1 MDQTLCFII
10 EGKHLY
16 LEQVLVDDNGIP
28 VFFLCKSKDQY
39 YLALCTDIHA
49 LNYIVVIVSVMD
61 VYHLLHGRIPM
72 RDLILQQTEYWDIV
86 SGEDV
91 SSDQVTKKRMD
102 VLDPALLPEGD
113 AVFQILTD
121 SMALYVHAFDESTND
136 NSYKWNKKRE
146 VL

>member
-16 LEQVLVDDNGIP
+16 LEQVLVDDNGTP

-39 YLALCTDIHA
+39 YLALCIDIHA
-49 LNYIVVIVSVMD
+49 LKYIVVIVSIMD

-72 RDLILQQTEYWDIV
+72 RDLILQQTEYWNIV

-91 SSDQVTKKRMD
+91 SSD
-102 VLDPALLPEGD
+102 
-113 AVFQILTD
+113 
-121 SMALYVHAFDESTND
+121 
-136 NSYKWNKKRE
+136 
-146 VL
+146 

>member
-1 MDQTLCFII
+1 MDQTSCFII

-49 LNYIVVIVSVMD
+49 LNYIVVIVSVTD
-61 VYHLLHGRIPM
+61 VYYLLHGRIPM
-72 RDLILQQTEYWDIV
+72 RDLILKQTEYWNIV

-91 SSDQVTKKRMD
+91 SSD
-102 VLDPALLPEGD
+102 
-113 AVFQILTD
+113 
-121 SMALYVHAFDESTND
+121 
-136 NSYKWNKKRE
+136 
-146 VL
+146 